1 MTLRDTILNYP
12 PALADSFLGVACQS
26 WLKSAVD
33 GAAGT
38 ATAETP
44 IGQMGGATPLVAIRY
59 VPGAALVADNANY
72 ATILIQKRTGAG
84 APSTV
89 ATVTTQIAGGSGN
102 WTAFVPV
109 NIPIS
114 AGAILAGDVVTI
126 SITKTG
132 TGVVVP
138 LGTLE
143 MFQG

>member
-1 MTLRDTILNYP
+1 MGLRDVILNYL

-26 WLKSAVD
+26 WIKSAAD

-38 ATAETP
+38 ATAETV
-44 IGQMGGATPLVAIRY
+44 IGQCGAATPLTAVRF
-59 VPGAALVADNANY
+59 VPAAALTADNANY

-89 ATVTTQIAGGSGN
+89 ATVTTQITGSGN

-114 AGAILAGDVVTI
+114 AGLVLAGDVLTFTI
-126 SITKTG
+126 SKTG
-132 TGVVVP
+132 TGVVV
-138 LGTLE
+138 LAGTLE
-143 MFQG
+143 MF